1 LATEIPKTT
10 FSKSRPQGR
19 LPKID
24 LKFECSKPAVDLR
37 FKGTPLVSDP
47 LLLGRK
53 SRLVEGE
60 NKKNCTKGQAEII
73 SF

>member
-1 LATEIPKTT
+1 LATEIPKNIL
-10 FSKSRPQGR
+10 SKSSPQER

-24 LKFECSKPAVDLR
+24 LKFEDSTNADDLR

-47 LLLGRK
+47 ILIGRK

-60 NKKNCTKGQAEII
+60 NKKNCTKGRA
-73 SF
+73 